1 MAVKAAL
8 DANSSLLAL
17 LADGADSILD
27 DVPETERFPYLTIG
41 DLQAGDW
48 GTATERGLEHILTVN
63 VWALRRPARDGDLY
77 YEGRKAARDILQ
89 QVYESLHEATLAVS
103 GSSFVNCRFQFEQV
117 LRDDTDTYH
126 GVAGFRIVTEP
137 A

>member
-63 VWALRRPARDGDLY
+63 VWALRRPARD
-77 YEGRKAARDILQ
+77 ILQ

-126 GVAGFRIVTEP
+126 GVARFRIVTEP